1 MKDFFDRTEVLS
13 ILQGLNPWWTGRTQ
27 TLPGFRRLGF
37 DICHQHLVDVSLRR
51 AILLSGPRRVG
62 KTTIL
67 CQIAQHLIEKGRV
80 PKSIFYLSLDHPI
93 LKLLPLS
100 EILRIYHESIHP
112 EGRQAV
118 LLLDE
123 VQYSP
128 RWDLQIKHL
137 IDHKSEYRILA
148 TGSASATHR
157 QRLSE
162 SGVGR
167 WIHVPIPT
175 LSFYEFLQIRGE
187 DTSQIPGS
195 LRPTDLFPMDEGEL
209 AELAC
214 CFRGLMPHFQRYL
227 LVGGFPETARQAD
240 VSFCQRLLRED
251 VIERVLKRDMTAL
264 FGVRNVN
271 DLEKL
276 FTYLCIHSG
285 GVLGVKTCADALG
298 TSPTTV
304 SNHLAA
310 LEQANLIYRLSPWG
324 RGGKKVLKARY
335 KVYLVDAALRN
346 AVLLRGEEVLNNP
359 TEMGLIVETTV
370 LRHLCAY
377 YYRDVP
383 EVLYWRDARSN
394 REVDVIVRSPAY
406 VIPVEVK
413 YRQRPTLNEQDGLYA
428 FCRQEKPDQAYFVTQ
443 RDSDFGTRRFGN
455 VGTQFLQ
462 IPAHIFA
469 YLLGQAERL
478 LWQRAV
484 RTSRQ
489 GHQFP

>member
-1 MKDFFDRTEVLS
+1 M
-13 ILQGLNPWWTGRTQ
+13 
-27 TLPGFRRLGF
+27 
-37 DICHQHLVDVSLRR
+37 
-51 AILLSGPRRVG
+51 AIDLYRPAR
-62 KTTIL
+62 
-67 CQIAQHLIEKGRV
+67 
-80 PKSIFYLSLDHPI
+80 
-93 LKLLPLS
+93 
-100 EILRIYHESIHP
+100 LRI
-112 EGRQAV
+112 
-118 LLLDE
+118 
-123 VQYSP
+123 
-128 RWDLQIKHL
+128 
-137 IDHKSEYRILA
+137 
-148 TGSASATHR
+148 T
-157 QRLSE
+157 
-162 SGVGR
+162 
-167 WIHVPIPT
+167 
-175 LSFYEFLQIRGE
+175 
-187 DTSQIPGS
+187 
-195 LRPTDLFPMDEGEL
+195 
-209 AELAC
+209 
-214 CFRGLMPHFQRYL
+214 
-227 LVGGFPETARQAD
+227 
-240 VSFCQRLLRED
+240 
-251 VIERVLKRDMTAL
+251 
-264 FGVRNVN
+264 
-271 DLEKL
+271 
-276 FTYLCIHSG
+276 
-285 GVLGVKTCADALG
+285 
-298 TSPTTV
+298 
-304 SNHLAA
+304 
-310 LEQANLIYRLSPWG
+310 
-324 RGGKKVLKARY
+324 RGGKKTLKVRY